1 VKTIKVTLNEKKSV
15 PIMTKDK
22 EDPGADNEG
31 TEAETTTMEI
41 DTNQKNSKNGTQS
54 NNESVD
60 KPSGTLSL
68 DKTATRSSIRQKK
81 APKSMSNDFLW

>member
-1 VKTIKVTLNEKKSV
+1 MKTIKVTLNEKKSV

-41 DTNQKNSKNGTQS
+41 DTKQKN
-54 NNESVD
+54 
-60 KPSGTLSL
+60 
-68 DKTATRSSIRQKK
+68 
-81 APKSMSNDFLW
+81 